1 MREWLLDIVQRYFYA
16 HVPKYGALRFSVLF
30 DYGSVLAV
38 IRAYAVLRTLG
49 LWAAL
54 RITAELA
61 VNSVFAVIL
70 P

>member
-38 IRAYAVLRTLG
+38 IRAYAVLHTLR
-49 LWAAL
+49 L
-54 RITAELA
+54 
-61 VNSVFAVIL
+61 
-70 P
+70 